1 MPSCVFRIIPARAG
15 FTGRDSVYAPDL
27 PDHPRSRGV
36 YRDSTEVMACRLGS
50 SPLAR
55 GLLDPSAVREAQ
67 DGIIPARAGF
77 TSRLRATSSTS
88 RDHPRSRGV
97 YVFTRLLALRTL
109 GSSPLARG
117 LLRARP
123 KFATDRR
130 IIPARAGFT
139 PVTRRGGTSTTD
151 HPRSRGVYLI
161 FVVTVSKIGGSSPLA
176 RGLQGALG
184 LSPPVGGI
192 IPARAGFTTRATA
205 GRTSPRDHP
214 RSRGVYIRSQAERS
228 RSRGSS
234 PLARGL
240 RCCVPACAG
249 GAGSS
254 PLARGLPGAS
264 VTVTGVRGIIPARAG
279 FTSARPSPRSCRSD
293 HPRSRGVYVRPYDRI
308 VQVSG
313 SSPLARGLH

>member
-1 MPSCVFRIIPARAG
+1 MSTRIIPARAG
-15 FTGRDSVYAPDL
+15 FTRPECC
-27 PDHPRSRGV
+27 P
-36 YRDSTEVMACRLGS
+36 GS
-50 SPLAR
+50 
-55 GLLDPSAVREAQ
+55 
-67 DGIIPARAGF
+67 AG
-77 TSRLRATSSTS
+77 

-97 YVFTRLLALRTL
+97 YLTFEGYILDVE

-214 RSRGVYIRSQAERS
+214 RSRGVYIKSTINTVAS
-228 RSRGSS
+228 W
-234 PLARGL
+234 
-240 RCCVPACAG
+240 
-249 GAGSS
+249 GSS
-254 PLARGLPGAS
+254 PLARGLP
-264 VTVTGVRGIIPARAG
+264 
-279 FTSARPSPRSCRSD
+279 PRTR
-293 HPRSRGVYVRPYDRI
+293 
-308 VQVSG
+308 
-313 SSPLARGLH
+313 

>member
-1 MPSCVFRIIPARAG
+1 
-15 FTGRDSVYAPDL
+15 
-27 PDHPRSRGV
+27 
-36 YRDSTEVMACRLGS
+36 MACRLGS

-279 FTSARPSPRSCRSD
+279 FTGGAPFVVSEGRD
-293 HPRSRGVYVRPYDRI
+293 HPRSRGVYFS
-308 VQVSG
+308 QA
-313 SSPLARGLH
+313 LATFL